1 MAKGDILMTFTKES
15 NRLINEKSPYLLQH
29 ANNPVDWYPWSNE
42 AFQKAKA
49 ENKPVFLSIGY
60 STCHWCHVMAHE
72 SFEDDSVA
80 KILNEKF
87 ISIKV
92 DKEERPDI
100 DSIYMNVCQML
111 TGSGGWPTS
120 IFMTPEQKPF
130 FAGTYFP
137 KESRMGMIGFTD
149 LLLSISKKWV
159 ENKTELAEASNE
171 ILKALNEYKI
181 EKPTISED
189 LVGDAVVIFKKIFD
203 ETYGGFGNAPKFP
216 SPHNLMFLIS
226 YYNHKNDQMAMNM
239 VEKTL
244 SQMYKGGIFDHIGFG
259 FSRYSTDR
267 YFLVP
272 HFEKMLYDNALLML
286 SYTMAYD
293 ITKNKLYKTI
303 AQKTADYCL
312 RELCHPDGGFY
323 CAQDADSDGVEGKYY
338 AFDYEELTELL
349 GNDIGEK
356 FNEYY
361 GITRKGNF
369 EGKNIPNLL
378 SQNELKSDF
387 EEYLPLIYQYRK
399 TRTSLHLD
407 DKILTSWNSLIISA
421 FAVMYRVFG
430 DDKYIEVAKKSCRF
444 IEKNLSH
451 GDNLFVSYRNGK
463 VSSNGFLDDYAFYI
477 YALVNMYEATLEN
490 DYLEKAIVLNNK
502 TLDAFYDK
510 ENGGFFLYGEDSE
523 QLISKPKETYD
534 GAIPSGNSVM
544 AYNLI
549 KLLALTNDSHLET
562 ILKNHINFMSSAT
575 ADFPTGNSFYLL
587 SLLMYIYPQKNIV
600 CVLNSQTDKEKLKFP
615 LNSNV
620 KVLDNPTDEYK
631 LLNNKTTFYV
641 CENYSCK
648 PPTNKLEDV
657 LSCQI

>member
-1 MAKGDILMTFTKES
+1 MIIKKEA

-42 AFQKAKA
+42 AFQKAKE

-72 SFEDDSVA
+72 SFEDYTVA
-80 KILNEKF
+80 EILNEKF
-87 ISIKV
+87 VSIKV

-100 DSIYMNVCQML
+100 DSIYMNVCQMI
-111 TGSGGWPTS
+111 TGSGGWPTT

-137 KESRMGMIGFTD
+137 KKSRMGLIGFTD
-149 LLLSISKKWV
+149 LILSISQKWI
-159 ENKTELAEASNE
+159 ENKTELIESSNE
-171 ILKALNEYKI
+171 ILKALNEYKNQ
-181 EKPTISED
+181 KSNSSED
-189 LVGDAVVIFKKIFD
+189 LVGDTVSIFKKIFD

-216 SPHNLMFLIS
+216 SPHNLMFLMS
-226 YYNHKNDQMAMNM
+226 YYKHKKDKFSMDM

-244 SQMYKGGIFDHIGFG
+244 LQMYKGGIFDHIGFG

-286 SYTMAYD
+286 SYTIAYN
-293 ITKNKLYKTI
+293 ITKNELYKTI
-303 AQKTADYCL
+303 AKKTATYCL
-312 RELCHPDGGFY
+312 RELSNPDGGFY
-323 CAQDADSDGVEGKYY
+323 CAQDADSDGIEGKYY
-338 AFDYEELTELL
+338 ALDYEEIIKLF
-349 GNDIGEK
+349 GNDIGKK
-356 FNEYY
+356 FNDYY
-361 GITRKGNF
+361 GITRNGNF

-378 SQNELKSDF
+378 LQNTLKNDF
-387 EEYLPLIYQYRK
+387 EEYLPILYKYRK

-430 DDKYIEVAKKSCRF
+430 DNKYLNEAKKSCSF
-444 IEKNLSH
+444 IDKNLSE
-451 GDNLFVSYRNGK
+451 GDKLFVSYRHSK

-477 YALVNMYEATLEN
+477 CALINMYEATLEN
-490 DYLEKAIVLNNK
+490 HYLERAIELNNK
-502 TLDAFYDK
+502 TLSTFYDT
-510 ENGGFFLYGEDSE
+510 ENGGFFLYGDDSE

-544 AYNLI
+544 TYNLI
-549 KLLALTNDSHLET
+549 KLLALTNDERLET
-562 ILKNHINFMSSAT
+562 TLENHIKFMSSTT
-575 ADFPTGNSFYLL
+575 ADYPTGNSFYLL
-587 SLLMYIYPQKNIV
+587 SFLMYTYPQKSII
-600 CVLNSQTDKEKLKFP
+600 CVLKNKADKENLKFP

-620 KVLDNPTDEYK
+620 KVFNKPTHEYK
-631 LLNNKTTFYV
+631 LLNNRTTFYV

-648 PPTNKLEDV
+648 PPTNELADLFSE
-657 LSCQI
+657 

>member
-1 MAKGDILMTFTKES
+1 
-15 NRLINEKSPYLLQH
+15 
-29 ANNPVDWYPWSNE
+29 
-42 AFQKAKA
+42 
-49 ENKPVFLSIGY
+49 
-60 STCHWCHVMAHE
+60 MAHE
-72 SFEDDSVA
+72 SFEDNEVA

-111 TGSGGWPTS
+111 TGSGGWPTT

-137 KESRMGMIGFTD
+137 KKSRMGMIGFTD
-149 LLLSISKKWV
+149 LILSISQKWG
-159 ENKTELAEASNE
+159 ESKAEIIESSNE
-171 ILKALNEYKI
+171 ILKALNENRS
-181 EKPTISED
+181 EKTSVSQD
-189 LVGDAVVIFKKIFD
+189 LVGDTVSIFKKIFD

-216 SPHNLMFLIS
+216 SPHNLIFLMS
-226 YYNHKNDQMAMNM
+226 YYKHKKDQMAMDM

-244 SQMYKGGIFDHIGFG
+244 LQMYKGGIFDHIGFG

-293 ITKNKLYKTI
+293 ITKNELYKTI
-303 AQKTADYCL
+303 AKKTATYCL
-312 RELCHPDGGFY
+312 RELAHPDGGFY
-323 CAQDADSDGVEGKYY
+323 CAQDADSEGVEGKYY
-338 AFDYEELTELL
+338 ILDYDEITKLL

-356 FNEYY
+356 FNNYY
-361 GITRKGNF
+361 GITRNGNF

-378 SQNELKSDF
+378 SQDTFKNDF

-399 TRTSLHLD
+399 NRTTLHLD
-407 DKILTSWNSLIISA
+407 DKILTSWNSLMISA

-430 DDKYIEVAKKSCRF
+430 DGEYLNAAKKSCSF
-444 IEKNLSH
+444 IDKNLSD
-451 GDNLFVSYRNGK
+451 GNKLFVSYRNGK

-477 YALVNMYEATLEN
+477 YALINMYEATLEN
-490 DYLEKAIVLNNK
+490 NYLERAIELNNK
-502 TLDAFYDK
+502 TLDSFYDK
-510 ENGGFFLYGEDSE
+510 DNGGFFLYGDDSE
-523 QLISKPKETYD
+523 QLISKPKETFD

-544 AYNLI
+544 TYNLI
-549 KLLALTNDSHLET
+549 KLFALTNEERLET
-562 ILKNHINFMSSAT
+562 ILEKHINFMSSAT
-575 ADFPTGNSFYLL
+575 VDYPTGNSFYLL
-587 SLLMYIYPQKNIV
+587 SLLMYTYPQKSIV
-600 CVLNSQTDKEKLKFP
+600 CVISNKSDKEKLKFP
-615 LNSNV
+615 LNSNI
-620 KVLDNPTDEYK
+620 KILDEPNDEYK

-648 PPTNKLEDV
+648 PPTNELADI
-657 LSCQI
+657 LSEQI